1 MATTLNLE
9 QVIWQNLQG
18 LSTES
23 LKEIAAFIIF
33 VRKKI
38 PFLDKT
44 TLKISSV
51 VFDYSRLFICQ

>member
-9 QVIWQNLQG
+9 QVIWQNLRG

-23 LKEIAAFIIF
+23 LKEITAFIIF

-51 VFDYSRLFICQ
+51 VLL